1 VKGRRRLE
9 HFERSREATA
19 QWRNGKQ
26 LRKWRVP
33 MLEAAGIGGDGDRIR
48 YRKKRGSEQT
58 ERLQWCTAAAGEV
71 KRGHSV

>member
-1 VKGRRRLE
+1 
-9 HFERSREATA
+9 
-19 QWRNGKQ
+19 
-26 LRKWRVP
+26 